1 MPCAAICACE
11 WVEEA
16 TCRKLVIGTSFQ
28 QHTCH
33 DDAVC
38 FLNEP
43 PDENVDGQREYYR
56 HGDGDAAVMGDGIN
70 GVGHGDHHR
79 AGCKRVEQG
88 RDYSAATAERGIGI
102 VVDDL
107 LLVLLDLFTGIV
119 FIAYGKVL
127 QYVIHVVQYVIHVV
141 GLRGILR
148 LRGADRNV
156 GADRERR

>member
-38 FLNEP
+38 FLNEQ

-70 GVGHGDHHR
+70 GV
-79 AGCKRVEQG
+79 
-88 RDYSAATAERGIGI
+88 ATAITMSRMQ
-102 VVDDL
+102 
-107 LLVLLDLFTGIV
+107 TS
-119 FIAYGKVL
+119 
-127 QYVIHVVQYVIHVV
+127 
-141 GLRGILR
+141 
-148 LRGADRNV
+148 
-156 GADRERR
+156 